1 MATPRINS
9 SPSYR
14 LTIPELSGGIN
25 MRDGIS
31 LINDNQLTRASN
43 VWYKNGM
50 LQTRPGFVAEWDNL
64 RDKDASPSQR
74 PLKIYADE
82 KNFRVIDGDT
92 YFLVCL
98 QYDKELIFRYYK
110 DSKNYKALCTIT
122 DVPKNNGDYHC
133 NIFQYNNEVYCF
145 CSGYYEGETTP
156 YYIFKIDIDASIDER
171 IKRITDED
179 MYVPTVL
186 TNIFPLRDDRENDGF
201 ANATSFEG
209 QNLIG
214 EYYKAIY
221 STTYAQNTISSTSN
235 KMIYKL
241 PIGLV
246 ADGVDYDYTNK
257 NVVAEW
263 IDAMGVEHK
272 HSVVLDGGTA
282 PQYESTSDDNYIMAV
297 IPYIAPT
304 SYSDPSSWVGA
315 TSYVFFFEKDG
326 FSFENNIYKGKPF
339 ETAASLLTSQHV
351 LNNLTITAPCPNS
364 AENYKKILNMT
375 TNEWYGG
382 GSEGIYGGIHLFMA
396 GNTEEK
402 EKALVCWSDFNKPLY
417 FSENAYAYAGDKS
430 QKTTALAKQGESL
443 FIFKERELFAT
454 KYVTNDTASASE
466 LENQSIID
474 LPANEVVFPMIQ
486 VHGYIGCDCPN
497 TVKLCRNRLVWAHSD
512 GKVYTLT
519 SASQYNERS
528 IFEVSAMIERGLKE
542 KDREALKNAMAVD
555 WDNKYVLIVNDGTR
569 GGIYLMDYDSYG
581 YVNVSSYNK
590 NEDAQVRIPWWIW
603 DIPEYN
609 LYTTNGDAIT
619 QGRVCCDIARA
630 VSIGGRFFT
639 VCLFE
644 SAAVGYGNHRIV
656 KMLEVKGN
664 KDIMPKFI
672 ADGTDD
678 YTCDETDKI
687 EIPSMLQTKF
697 FDFGTPT
704 TKKTVP
710 KIEVAL
716 GANDGVPITVS
727 VITEN
732 NTTESEI
739 TLSLSSAE
747 QYSPTQ
753 FENVLIRPEQKNNCR
768 LAIKFESK
776 GNIAV
781 DAIALQYR
789 HTGGLK

>member
-43 VWYKNGM
+43 VWYKNGI
-50 LQTRPGFVAEWDNL
+50 LQTRPGFVAEWYNH
-64 RDKDASPSQR
+64 RDIDVSPSQR

-98 QYDKELIFRYYK
+98 QYDNKLIFRYYK
-110 DSKNYKALCTIT
+110 DAQNYKILCEIT
-122 DVPKNNGDYHC
+122 DVPKVNGDYHC
-133 NIFQYNNEVYCF
+133 NIFQYNEEVYCF
-145 CSGYYEGETTP
+145 CSGYYENETTP
-156 YYIFKIDIDASIDER
+156 YYIFKINPNASADER

-179 MYVPTVL
+179 MYAPIVL
-186 TNIFPLRDDRENDGF
+186 TNGEQTDLTMDQVTSLYATG
-201 ANATSFEG
+201 NAFEG
-209 QNLIG
+209 QNLLSG
-214 EYYKAIY
+214 KYRAIY
-221 STTYAQNTISSTSN
+221 SSTRNSLEKDASGN
-235 KMIYKL
+235 LKKYDMRWILPNYPKPNSKITLKIIYNN
-241 PIGLV
+241 GQEV
-246 ADGVDYDYTNK
+246 T
-257 NVVAEW
+257 
-263 IDAMGVEHK
+263 
-272 HSVVLDGGTA
+272 HSVVCDMVGSQGEEYTQGADGLYMHL
-282 PQYESTSDDNYIMAV
+282 QYSREITLCTDTSFSLVKTQTSNDFIRNNVEITVESEND
-297 IPYIAPT
+297 
-304 SYSDPSSWVGA
+304 
-315 TSYVFFFEKDG
+315 K
-326 FSFENNIYKGKPF
+326 NNI
-339 ETAASLLTSQHV
+339 L
-351 LNNLTITAPCPNS
+351 
-364 AENYKKILNMT
+364 KILNMT

-454 KYVTNDTASASE
+454 KYVTTDTASAVE
-466 LENQSIID
+466 FENQSIID
-474 LPANEVVFPMIQ
+474 LPANEVIFPMIQ

-528 IFEVSAMIERGLKE
+528 IFEVSGMVERDLKE
-542 KDREALKNAMAVD
+542 KTAQALKNAMAVD
-555 WDNKYVLIVNDGTR
+555 WDNKYVLIVNDGKH

-609 LYTTNGDAIT
+609 QYTTVSDVTTHGK
-619 QGRVCCDIARA
+619 VCCDIARA
-630 VSIGGRFFT
+630 VSVGGRLFAI
-639 VCLFE
+639 CSFE
-644 SAAVGYGNHRIV
+644 SAAAGFGMHRVV
-656 KMLEVKGN
+656 KMLEVKGK

-672 ADGTDD
+672 ARRTDD
-678 YTCDETDKI
+678 YICDETEEI

-716 GANDGVPITVS
+716 GANDGAPITVS

-776 GNIAV
+776 GNMAV
-781 DAIALQYR
+781 DAIALQYK
-789 HTGGLK
+789 HTGGLR

>member
-43 VWYKNGM
+43 VWYKNGI
-50 LQTRPGFVAEWDNL
+50 LQTRPGFVAEWYNH
-64 RDKDASPSQR
+64 RDIDVSPSQR

-98 QYDKELIFRYYK
+98 QYDNKLIFRYYK
-110 DSKNYKALCTIT
+110 DAQNYKILCEIT
-122 DVPKNNGDYHC
+122 DVPKVNGDFHC
-133 NIFQYNNEVYCF
+133 NIFQYNEEVYCF
-145 CSGYYEGETTP
+145 CSGYYENETTP
-156 YYIFKIDIDASIDER
+156 YYIFKINPNASADER

-186 TNIFPLRDDRENDGF
+186 VNVPTNDGF
-201 ANATSFEG
+201 INSIETMTARGAVAIEGYNFLGNTYKMFLNNASRYEVATSEETEESDAMRYTLLHDTKNF
-209 QNLIG
+209 IG
-214 EYYKAIY
+214 HTVTAKVTDSDGNVCTHSLVINGDNVQTEA
-221 STTYAQNTISSTSN
+221 SN
-235 KMIYKL
+235 KD
-241 PIGLV
+241 GLLMRISGYMLWFMD
-246 ADGVDYDYTNK
+246 ATTNGLK
-257 NVVAEW
+257 
-263 IDAMGVEHK
+263 
-272 HSVVLDGGTA
+272 
-282 PQYESTSDDNYIMAV
+282 
-297 IPYIAPT
+297 
-304 SYSDPSSWVGA
+304 WV
-315 TSYVFFFEKDG
+315 SRSKFM
-326 FSFENNIYKGKPF
+326 ENCI
-339 ETAASLLTSQHV
+339 EV
-351 LNNLTITAPCPNS
+351 TAPCPNS

-454 KYVTNDTASASE
+454 KYVTTDTASAVE
-466 LENQSIID
+466 FENQSIID
-474 LPANEVVFPMIQ
+474 LPANEVIFPMIQ

-528 IFEVSAMIERGLKE
+528 IFEVSGMVERDLKE
-542 KDREALKNAMAVD
+542 KTAQALKNAMAVD
-555 WDNKYVLIVNDGTR
+555 WDNKYVLIVNDGKH

-609 LYTTNGDAIT
+609 QYTTVSDVTTHGK
-619 QGRVCCDIARA
+619 VCCDIARA
-630 VSIGGRFFT
+630 VSVGGRLFAI
-639 VCLFE
+639 CSFE
-644 SAAVGYGNHRIV
+644 SAAAGFGMHRVV
-656 KMLEVKGN
+656 KMLEVKGK

-672 ADGTDD
+672 ARRTDD
-678 YTCDETDKI
+678 YICDETEEI

-716 GANDGVPITVS
+716 GANDGAPITVS

-776 GNIAV
+776 GNMAV
-781 DAIALQYR
+781 DAIALQYK
-789 HTGGLK
+789 HTGGLR